1 MATFTKLIEMN
12 IFLKLKHWQVFG
24 ILMAIPMISQLAVM
38 VAMTTHADVL
48 YSLFAGFFRVEAWVI
63 LFSAVPTK
71 WVIGY
76 LVAMAVATVIIA
88 AWLYSL
94 GVNLSKKLPPQV
106 VLHTATFRVL
116 LFLALVCHLA
126 VLAYGYCFVEQISAG
141 ATLQWK
147 QFFPVV
153 PLCTISS
160 VGLCYAFCFVAKAL
174 KTAELK
180 QTVTFSEYAP
190 ELLGLLL
197 FPIGLWMLQPEI
209 NKLEQ
214 SPEI

>member
-1 MATFTKLIEMN
+1 MATSTKLIEMN
-12 IFLKLKHWQVFG
+12 IFLKLKPWQVFG
-24 ILMAIPMISQLAVM
+24 MLMAIPMISQLAVM
-38 VAMTTHADVL
+38 VAMTTHSDVL
-48 YSLFAGFFRVEAWVI
+48 YALFAGFSRAEAWEI
-63 LFSAVPTK
+63 LFSTIPTK
-71 WVIGY
+71 WVAGY

-94 GVNLSKKLPPQV
+94 GVNLSKKLPLQV
-106 VLHTATFRVL
+106 ALHTATFRVL
-116 LFLALVCHLA
+116 LFLALACHLA
-126 VLAYGYCFVEQISAG
+126 VLVYGYFWVEQVAAG
-141 ATLQWK
+141 VALQWK

-180 QTVTFSEYAP
+180 QTATFSEYAP
-190 ELLGLLL
+190 ELVGLLL
-197 FPIGLWMLQPEI
+197 FPIGIWMLQPEI